1 MTYNIPLIS
10 PNCKPHQNKSLAVS
24 PTETDKTAEK
34 KKSSGITKAI
44 LENNNKVKGL
54 IFLLCKMSCKAFS
67 NKRMAS

>member
-34 KKSSGITKAI
+34 KII
-44 LENNNKVKGL
+44 WNNQ
-54 IFLLCKMSCKAFS
+54 S
-67 NKRMAS
+67 NPGKQ